1 MQRLMQIHQHS
12 SKLSNDGVK
21 AEIACVCCSYNS
33 SQLVEYQLEEDRED
47 DVQQEREGEVEEL

>member
-1 MQRLMQIHQHS
+1 MQIHQHS